1 MRKMSNNEILMTNQF
16 ANGGM
21 GKDSLGVC
29 RRAAARPYRTEPGR
43 DDLPVVRVALE
54 VFLVPLF
61 PLKSGLFCGK
71 FKHAFGRRAEVQLC
85 I

>member
-1 MRKMSNNEILMTNQF
+1 MSNNEILMTNQF
-16 ANGGM
+16 PNGGM
-21 GKDSLGVC
+21 GKDSLDLCG
-29 RRAAARPYRTEPGR
+29 RAAARPYRTEPGR
-43 DDLPVVRVALE
+43 DDLPVVRGALE
-54 VFLVPLF
+54 VFLVPFF